1 MESTTSSQ
9 RRAWPRPAG
18 AVELADAQAVAES
31 DAAWLQYW
39 MLVSR
44 WWLTILVVTVVAAF
58 ATWWVS
64 KFYLQKW
71 YRANAILTP
80 VAQPLTPGGGGVM
93 GAGAAGSI
101 AELLGGGSLG
111 DTSAQEYMSILKSF
125 AFTISLADRHPPV
138 ASFALDANDGVPPRT
153 QWQLYNIINGNFG
166 CDYNLKT
173 GALTLSFMAK
183 TREEAQR
190 ILGYYVDDLRD
201 KLRGREVHEAA
212 IAVGS
217 LREEINKTPDA
228 LLQSQLYEL
237 MANQLQREKL
247 AQVEADFAF
256 TVIEPPVA
264 ADKAYKPH
272 PARNCVLV
280 LLFAPLLMFGAIR
293 AFDRISQMSA
303 EVRRLT
309 AAPGRSS
316 NEAPAP
322 GGRGHAENR
331 LDPEVGR

>member
-1 MESTTSSQ
+1 MEAITSSQ

-18 AVELADAQAVAES
+18 PVELADAQAVAES

-39 MLVSR
+39 MLASR
-44 WWLTILVVTVVAAF
+44 WWLSILVVTVIAAS
-58 ATWWVS
+58 ATWWIS

-80 VAQPLTPGGGGVM
+80 VAQPLTPGASGVM

-125 AFTISLADRHPPV
+125 AFTISLAERHQPV
-138 ASFALDANDGVPPRT
+138 AAFALDANDGVRPRT
-153 QWQLYNIINGNFG
+153 QWQLFNIINGHFG
-166 CDYNLKT
+166 CDYNMKT
-173 GALTLSFMAK
+173 GGLTLSFSAK

-201 KLRGREVHEAA
+201 KLRGREIHEAA

-217 LREEINKTPDA
+217 LREEVNKTSDS

-237 MANQLQREKL
+237 MASQLQREKL

-264 ADKAYKPH
+264 PDKPDRPH
-272 PARNCVLV
+272 PTRNCIVV
-280 LLFAPLLMFGAIR
+280 LLFAPLLMFGTIR
-293 AFDRISQMSA
+293 AFDRISQISA
-303 EVRRLT
+303 EVRRRT
-309 AAPGRSS
+309 AVPGRSS
-316 NEAPAP
+316 NEAA
-322 GGRGHAENR
+322 GAE
-331 LDPEVGR
+331 

>member
-1 MESTTSSQ
+1 
-9 RRAWPRPAG
+9 
-18 AVELADAQAVAES
+18 VELGDAQAAAEGEA
-31 DAAWLQYW
+31 DWLQYW
-39 MLVSR
+39 TLLSR
-44 WWLTILVVTVVAAF
+44 WWLAMLVVTVVAAS

-71 YRANAILTP
+71 YRANAVLTP
-80 VAQPLTPGGGGVM
+80 VAQPLTPGASGVM

-111 DTSAQEYMSILKSF
+111 ETSAQEYMSILKSF
-125 AFTISLADRHPPV
+125 AFTVSMAEHHQPV
-138 ASFALDANDGVPPRT
+138 AAFALDANDGVPPRT
-153 QWQLYNIINGNFG
+153 QWQLYKIIDGKFG
-166 CDYNLKT
+166 CDYNIKT
-173 GALTLSFMAK
+173 GNLTLSFDAK
-183 TREEAQR
+183 TREEAQQ
-190 ILGYYVDDLRD
+190 ILSYYVDDLRD

-217 LREEINKTPDA
+217 LREEVNKTSDS

-264 ADKAYKPH
+264 PDSPYRPR
-272 PARNCVLV
+272 PTRNCVLV

-293 AFDRISQMSA
+293 ALDRISQMSA
-303 EVRRLT
+303 EARRRT
-309 AAPGRSS
+309 AAPGRSG
-316 NEAPAP
+316 NEAA
-322 GGRGHAENR
+322 ASE
-331 LDPEVGR
+331 